1 MKLYEVQS
9 GDINGKFRAP
19 DPETAFLKAVRRV
32 QHVKGKPVP
41 VPGMILRVRE
51 VTEEF
56 KPIPHKDDPDG
67 WVYYSPLD
75 LIKRL

>member
-19 DPETAFLKAVRRV
+19 DPETAFLKAMRRIQKV
-32 QHVKGKPVP
+32 ESSTPP
-41 VPGMILRVRE
+41 MPGLVLRIRE
-51 VTEEF
+51 VAEDL
-56 KPIPHKDDPDG
+56 KPISE
-67 WVYYSPLD
+67 WIFYNPLD

>member
-19 DPETAFLKAVRRV
+19 DPETAFLKAIRRV
-32 QHVKGKPVP
+32 QNVRGRPVP
-41 VPGMILRVRE
+41 VPGLLLRVRE
-51 VTEEF
+51 LGEDF
-56 KPIPHKDDPDG
+56 KPVSE
-67 WVYYSPLD
+67 WLYYSPLE